1 MKKIIWISIVLVG
14 VICLVVILFFAMFPR
29 KYNDLIDKYANE
41 YNLDKYLI
49 ASVINIESG
58 YDSNS
63 VSKAGAM
70 GLMQILPSTAFDIA
84 GRIGIEIEKNDL
96 FDEEINIQLGAFY
109 LRYLLDLFDGN
120 IDNTLSAYNWGLSNV
135 KNWINEGNID
145 DTGTITNIPV
155 SETSNYLKKF
165 KANKFVYKNIY
176 LM

>member
-1 MKKIIWISIVLVG
+1 MKKIIWISTVLVG

-29 KYNDLIDKYANE
+29 KYNDLIEKYANE

-58 YDSNS
+58 YDTNS
-63 VSKAGAM
+63 VSKVGAM

-135 KNWINEGNID
+135 KNWINDGNID

>member
-1 MKKIIWISIVLVG
+1 MKKIIWISTGLVG

-29 KYNDLIDKYANE
+29 KYNDLIDKYSQE

-63 VSKAGAM
+63 VSKAGAI

-84 GRIGIEIEKNDL
+84 DRIGIEIEENDL
-96 FDEEINIQLGAFY
+96 FNEEINIQLGSFY

-120 IDNTLSAYNWGLSNV
+120 INNTLSAYNWGLSNV
-135 KNWINEGNID
+135 KNWINDGNID
-145 DTGTITNIPV
+145 ETGTITNIPV
-155 SETSNYLKKF
+155 RETSNYLKKF

>member
-96 FDEEINIQLGAFY
+96 FDEEINIHLGAFY

>member
-1 MKKIIWISIVLVG
+1 MKKIIWISTGLVG

-29 KYNDLIDKYANE
+29 KYNDLIDKYSQE

-58 YDSNS
+58 YDANC
-63 VSKAGAM
+63 VSKAGAI

-84 GRIGIEIEKNDL
+84 DRIGIEIEENDL
-96 FDEEINIQLGAFY
+96 FNEEINIQLGSFY

-120 IDNTLSAYNWGLSNV
+120 INNTLSAYNWGLSNV
-135 KNWINEGNID
+135 KNWINDGNID
-145 DTGTITNIPV
+145 ETGTITNIPV
-155 SETSNYLKKF
+155 RETSNYLKKF

>member
-1 MKKIIWISIVLVG
+1 MKKIIWISTGLVG

-49 ASVINIESG
+49 ASVINIESR
-58 YDSNS
+58 YDTNS

-96 FDEEINIQLGAFY
+96 FNEEINIQLGAFY